1 MVDRS
6 YLPWQCARE
15 YQDVGMQKW
24 MGFFLSEHTTALDN
38 DASKISYLSDL
49 TLENKLLLASQLYSS
64 QLIAHFDIL
73 ENDKRVNYVGTV
85 SELNKSNLL
94 IKTKSGYINASF
106 KDILHI
112 DLFEEELE
120 VLYESA

>member
-6 YLPWQCARE
+6 YLPWQCARK

-24 MGFFLSEHTTALDN
+24 MGFFLSEHTTALDT

-49 TLENKLLLASQLYSS
+49 TLENKLLLTSQLYSS
-64 QLIAHFDIL
+64 QLIAHFDML
-73 ENDKRVNYVGTV
+73 ENDKPVSYVGTV
-85 SELNKSNLL
+85 SELNKNNLL

-112 DLFEEELE
+112 GLFEEELE